1 MTASNPGL
9 LSVSLIVAHLA
20 ILTMQITNTTSY
32 KSDKL
37 TNKLQ
42 QEQL

>member
-1 MTASNPGL
+1 VL
-9 LSVSLIVAHLA
+9 CVSLILGHL
-20 ILTMQITNTTSY
+20 IWKITNTTSY

-42 QEQL
+42 QEEL